1 MDVLDYRS
9 LAIGPDGH
17 PVAQPD
23 FCNAAV
29 LLETSLGPRELLE
42 ALHEI
47 EAAHGRVRHQRW
59 TARTLDLDLLVY
71 GSEVLREEG
80 LTVPHPRIAGRN
92 FVLVPLRDIAPALE
106 IPGLEMVEAIL
117 KDKKKILP
125 CSVFLQG
132 EYGVR
137 DLFVGVPVKLGARGM
152 EQIIEIQLTPDE
164 DAALRKS
171 AAAVKELVD
180 VIKV

>member
-1 MDVLDYRS
+1 MRQAEPVTAAVALGSNLEDPAAQVRRAMSDLAGIPHCELVTRSPLYRS
-9 LAIGPDGH
+9 LAVGPDGT

-42 ALHEI
+42 ALLDI

-71 GSEVLREEG
+71 GAEVLREDG

-106 IPGLEMVEAIL
+106 IPGLGRVSELAAGIATEGL
-117 KDKKKILP
+117 KPWQD
-125 CSVFLQG
+125 
-132 EYGVR
+132 
-137 DLFVGVPVKLGARGM
+137 
-152 EQIIEIQLTPDE
+152 
-164 DAALRKS
+164 
-171 AAAVKELVD
+171 
-180 VIKV
+180 

>member
-1 MDVLDYRS
+1 MRRAEWVTAAIGLGSNLGDPSAQLRRAMSDLAGIPHCEVVMRSSLYRS
-9 LAIGPDGH
+9 LAVGPDGL

-29 LLETSLGPRELLE
+29 LLETSLGPRELLQ

-47 EAAHGRVRHQRW
+47 EAAHGRVRHERW

-71 GSEVLREEG
+71 GTEVLREEG

-106 IPGLEMVEAIL
+106 IPGLGRVNELASGVAMEGL
-117 KDKKKILP
+117 KPWQD
-125 CSVFLQG
+125 
-132 EYGVR
+132 
-137 DLFVGVPVKLGARGM
+137 
-152 EQIIEIQLTPDE
+152 
-164 DAALRKS
+164 
-171 AAAVKELVD
+171 
-180 VIKV
+180 